1 MQYPVIPV
9 ITASRTMPTA
19 ILTLTAPRGDAA
31 DRRVSVVFAVSGS
44 FSVPVQRSM
53 HVPVERLSNRRTEET
68 V

>member
-1 MQYPVIPV
+1 
-9 ITASRTMPTA
+9 MPTA

-31 DRRVSVVFAVSGS
+31 DRRVSFVFAVSGS